1 MWILALVCAV
11 FWADVLL
18 GGRVLLPGAM
28 LRGFA
33 PFGGDAKAPWTILQ
47 WDALAQYYP
56 WRAFAAEQLR
66 AGTIPLWNPHQ
77 FSGAPFLANGQSAV
91 FYPLSLP
98 FWILDT
104 ARAFGVAAFAHSL
117 LAAIG
122 AWALLRS
129 WKLSNA
135 AAIFGALAW
144 AFSGYLAAWSALPTL
159 AHTASWLPLLLWLFE
174 RAAQAPASSI
184 SQGTAPV
191 SASGLGL
198 QVLEARPA
206 RLALFALALC
216 CALLAGHA
224 QIFAFLVV
232 ALIWRALTLES
243 QWKALQVLALSGAW
257 AACLGALQLLPTLE
271 LARVGHRAGAQPSAE
286 GWFGER
292 GIAAHGL
299 QPDEL
304 RALAIPDRPMAWGT
318 LNENFPYIGV
328 VALLLALAGATL
340 SVRRFRSPQAFA
352 LGLCVLG
359 LGTALAWAPARWVY
373 FGVPGAAQLAGLGRA
388 LVLWSLGAALLGAF
402 GLDALARRFP
412 KRAQFIG
419 LLACALVA
427 LELGLSGWA
436 GRQTT
441 SREEIYPPTAL
452 TNWLKTNL
460 KDGERVAFITPR
472 QGWLPTEGFGNGE
485 RRHPPGVLPPNG
497 AMVYG
502 LDDVGG
508 YDSLSPGAYRKYLD
522 EGESGGVEPQ
532 LNGNMALPGAS
543 NARLSELGVR
553 YVVTLSGEASA
564 GNRAFESNGCVV
576 WERDASDSAKKSGL
590 DFSPGV
596 RDGKYQPQ
604 SFRLGAFLS
613 LCALAGV
620 ASVLALRLA
629 RRGAGASGSAST

>member
-1 MWILALVCAV
+1 MCAV

-33 PFGGDAKAPWTILQ
+33 PFGGDATAPWTILQ
-47 WDALAQYYP
+47 WDALAQYFP
-56 WRAFAAEQLR
+56 WRAFAGERLR

-77 FSGAPFLANGQSAV
+77 FAGAPFLANGQSAV

-122 AWALLRS
+122 AWVLLRR
-129 WKLSNA
+129 WKLGNA
-135 AAIFGALAW
+135 ASIFGALAW

-174 RAAQAPASSI
+174 RAAQAPAFSS
-184 SQGTAPV
+184 QDTAPV
-191 SASGLGL
+191 STSISGL
-198 QVLEARPA
+198 QVLEARSV

-224 QIFAFLVV
+224 QIFAFLIV

-243 QWKALQVLALSGAW
+243 PGRALQVLAAAGAW

-271 LARVGHRAGAQPSAE
+271 LARVGHRAGAQPDAG
-286 GWFGER
+286 GWREV
-292 GIAAHGL
+292 AA
-299 QPDEL
+299 
-304 RALAIPDRPMAWGT
+304 RALQTNELFSLVAPDWPMAWGT

-340 SVRRFRSPQAFA
+340 GVRRFRSPQAFA

-402 GLDALARRFP
+402 GLDALAQRFP
-412 KRAQFIG
+412 KRAQFLG
-419 LLACALVA
+419 LLACALVT

-436 GRQTT
+436 GRVTA
-441 SREEIYPPTAL
+441 SRQEIYPQTAL
-452 TNWLKTNL
+452 TNWLKNNL
-460 KDGERVAFITPR
+460 KSGERVAFITPR
-472 QGWLPTEGFGNGE
+472 QGWLHTEGFGNGE
-485 RRHPPGVLPPNG
+485 RRHPAGVLPPNG

-502 LDDVGG
+502 FDDVGG
-508 YDSLSPGAYRKYLD
+508 YDSLSPGAYRAYLN
-522 EGESGGVEPQ
+522 EGEGGGVAPQ
-532 LNGNMALPGAS
+532 LNGNMALPGAL
-543 NARLSELGVR
+543 NTRLSELGVR
-553 YVVTLSGEASA
+553 YIVTLSNQEWTKTPGATVFEAD
-564 GNRAFESNGCVV
+564 GCTV
-576 WERDASDSAKKSGL
+576 WSPFAPPDARKSGL
-590 DFSPGV
+590 NFSPSV
-596 RDGKYQPQ
+596 RDGRYQPQ

-620 ASVLALRLA
+620 AGVLAPRLS
-629 RRGAGASGSAST
+629 RRGAGVSGGAST